1 MTRSVTYHLLQIAP
15 DALRGEAMNIG
26 IALQTERGP
35 ELHLRIL
42 PNRLRALSPELGR
55 IEPRDYEDSLNA
67 ALARLPSP
75 QMRWLWLRTAMGPL
89 RVALSEGKI
98 IATDDQDLAGQVRS
112 ILERMVLPLGGAIRP
127 RVRGERRSR
136 LLTQL
141 TTWLRQQKLYSR
153 NLPDIAKHRVVGGYP
168 ISVEEEVFAELAL
181 QNGAL
186 HVIESLD
193 LRRHSN
199 YSKTLRNEASHTAM
213 VLDLAADLL
222 PQGGQRIAVVA
233 ADNYEDM
240 RPGIRLVSRKAS
252 AVVSINSAHD
262 RNWLANFVAKSL
274 HVETLLPLEAAD
286 VPPGRNID
294 STLEVAGLETAQTLT
309 SIEDMM
315 RAAEQAQRPEQVP
328 KLLGR

>member
-15 DALRGEAMNIG
+15 DALRGEVMNVG
-26 IALQTERGP
+26 IALHTERGP

-55 IEPRDYEDSLNA
+55 IEPQDYEDSLNA
-67 ALARLPSP
+67 ALARLPSS
-75 QMRWLWLRTAMGPL
+75 QMRWLWLRTAMAPL
-89 RVALSEGKI
+89 RVAVSEGKI
-98 IATDDQDLAGQVRS
+98 VAKDDQDLADQVRS
-112 ILERMVLPLGGAIRP
+112 ILERMVLPPSGIRRP
-127 RVRGERRSR
+127 RARGERRSR

-153 NLPDIAKHRVVGGYP
+153 SLPDIAKRRVVGGYP

-193 LRRHSN
+193 LRGHSN
-199 YSKTLRNEASHTAM
+199 YSKALRNEASHTAM
-213 VLDLAADLL
+213 VLDLAGDLL
-222 PQGGQRIAVVA
+222 QQGGQRIAVVA

-252 AVVSINSAHD
+252 TVISMSSAHD
-262 RNWLANFVAKSL
+262 RDWLANFVAKSL
-274 HVETLLPLEAAD
+274 HVETLLPLGAPEM
-286 VPPGRNID
+286 PHGRGAEPASESAGESIAQAVS
-294 STLEVAGLETAQTLT
+294 ST
-309 SIEDMM
+309 EDML
-315 RAAEQAQRPEQVP
+315 RATELGQLSVLLP